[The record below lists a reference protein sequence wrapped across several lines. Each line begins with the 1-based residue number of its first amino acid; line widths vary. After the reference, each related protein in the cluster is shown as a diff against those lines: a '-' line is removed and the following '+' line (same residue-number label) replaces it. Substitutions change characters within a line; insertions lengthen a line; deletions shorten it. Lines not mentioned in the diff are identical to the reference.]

1 MLLSNIHSLHCQNIV
16 ALHMY
21 LQQLLNIKWTVSGLL
36 CKIKIKIL
44 ADLRIC
50 MWLKSTNCSWV
61 FVYSLEKLSCFSGNI
76 KFCKHRSVCKHTQ
89 YPCVIHTVSCCCSLW
104 QNTSCHDGPSCD
116 LWMYHHIP
124 VSRPS
129 VLFSIQTLHFWFLF
143 LTLKHDQFNMSPLK
157 VTLVFVLIGTSH
169 FSFLPLFSVMC
180 PSSFTQ
186 FWHTY

>member
-61 FVYSLEKLSCFSGNI
+61 FVYTLDKFWAVFRAIL

-129 VLFSIQTLHFWFLF
+129 VLFFNSNFTL
-143 LTLKHDQFNMSPLK
+143 
-157 VTLVFVLIGTSH
+157 LI
-169 FSFLPLFSVMC
+169 FYF
-180 PSSFTQ
+180 
-186 FWHTY
+186 